1 MKALPA
7 FTIPD
12 MLPAAIP
19 PTPPSEARKKQIIE
33 RIGLVIRTVRKTRGY
48 SLAEV
53 ETMSGVSASTVQR
66 IETGTSEPGAA
77 TLVALETA
85 LDLRPGWVI
94 ATAA

>member
-1 MKALPA
+1 MHLQS

-19 PTPPSEARKKQIIE
+19 PTPPSEERKKQIID
-33 RIGLVIRTVRKTRGY
+33 RIGLVLRTVRKTRKY

-53 ETMSGVSASTVQR
+53 ETLSGVSASTVNR
-66 IETGTSEPGAA
+66 IENGQSEPGAC

-85 LDLRPGWVI
+85 LDLKPGWI
-94 ATAA
+94 LATAA